1 MKTLFLLTTLFL
13 FQFSF
18 AQTWS
23 DDVAQIVYNKCAQC
37 HHTGG
42 VGGFSLLTY
51 TEANAYA
58 SILEAPI
65 TEDEMPPWP
74 PENEYQSYTHDRS
87 LTAAE
92 KTTFL
97 SWITNGTPEGNAA
110 NTPPPP
116 VFTSG
121 AFLGNGD
128 LEIQIPT
135 YMSKATSTSDDYVCF
150 ALPSNLPVDRIIKS
164 VEIIPGNPAIVHHAL
179 IFLDPSGASTT
190 DTIGGDCG
198 GPSSTDAE
206 LVMGYTPGSSPM
218 TLPAAN
224 PLKLGIPFP
233 ANSQVLFNMHY
244 PEGSFGEYDS
254 TKVIFH
260 FYPTGETGVR
270 DVLTS
275 RVLENW
281 SFSLPANQITEVNAI
296 YPASGGLLTDISLLS
311 VFPHMHLLGESMRVY
326 GIEPTVDTLKLINVP
341 KWDFEWQDFYFY
353 EYIQKA
359 AAGTVLKLDA
369 TFDNTSGN
377 IHNPNSPPINVGPGL
392 NTNDE
397 MCLTYMHYMLYQTG
411 DELYNIDSLMNL
423 SSASIQENNLKKNFK
438 VYPNPFTDQIELYS
452 DHFTTGDKVS
462 ISIYDGQGRFIQNIV
477 SAYQLQS
484 NVFEVSWSG
493 ENLKSGVYFLS
504 INANGNLS
512 HQRIIKQ

>member
-1 MKTLFLLTTLFL
+1 MKILFTLTILLL

-51 TEANAYA
+51 PEANAY
-58 SILEAPI
+58 SSLLEAPI
-65 TEDEMPPWP
+65 TNEEMPPWP

-87 LTAAE
+87 LTASE

-97 SWITNGTPEGNAA
+97 GWITNGTPEGNPA

-116 VFTSG
+116 VFTAGSI
-121 AFLGNGD
+121 LGNGD

-150 ALPSNLPVDRIIKS
+150 ALPSNLSVDRIIKS

-198 GPSSTDAE
+198 GPNSVAAE

-218 TLPAAN
+218 TLPASS

-244 PEGSFGEYDS
+244 PEGSYGEYDS

-260 FYPTGETGVR
+260 FYPPGETGVR

-281 SFSLPANQITEVNAI
+281 SFSLPANQITDVNAI
-296 YPASGGLLTDISLLS
+296 YPASGGLLTDMSLLS

-326 GIEPTVDTLKLINVP
+326 GIESTMDTLKLINIP
-341 KWDFEWQDFYFY
+341 EWDFEWQDFYFY

-359 AAGTVLKLDA
+359 PLGTVLKLDA
-369 TFDNTSGN
+369 TFDNTSAN
-377 IHNPNSPPINVGPGL
+377 INNPNSPPINVGPGL

-397 MCLTYMHYMLYQTG
+397 MCLVYMHYMLYQTG
-411 DELYNIDSLMNL
+411 DELFNIDSLMNL
-423 SSASIQENNLKKNFK
+423 SSASLIEKNLGNDFK
-438 VYPNPFTDQIELYS
+438 VYPNPFTDEIKLYS
-452 DHFTTGDKVS
+452 DHLKPGDQISV
-462 ISIYDGQGRFIQNIV
+462 SIYDGQGRFIQNIIR
-477 SAYQLQS
+477 SYQMET
-484 NVFEVSWSG
+484 NVFEASWNG
-493 ENLKSGVYFLS
+493 KDLKPGVYFLS
-504 INANGNLS
+504 INSNGNLS
-512 HQRIIKQ
+512 HQRIVKQ